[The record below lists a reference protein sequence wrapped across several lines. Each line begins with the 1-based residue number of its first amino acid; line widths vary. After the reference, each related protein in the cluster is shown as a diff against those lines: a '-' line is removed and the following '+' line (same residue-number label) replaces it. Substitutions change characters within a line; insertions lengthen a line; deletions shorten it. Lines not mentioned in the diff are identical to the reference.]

1 MRIQPPRRPLLLVI
15 SAPSGAG
22 KTTLCRRLL
31 EEFEWIRYSVS
42 CTTRPPRGREQSGR
56 DYVFLGEEEFQR
68 MAQRGEFLEYARVL
82 GYWYGTPR
90 DPVVKALKSGY
101 DVLMDIDVQ
110 GASTIRSMVQSLPA
124 GDPLREGF
132 VDIFI
137 APPSL
142 EELRRRLLHRR
153 EDSSDTIEF
162 RLRQAEK
169 ELEHWREYRYLLVND
184 DIERAYDVFRSI
196 VLAEHHRINPC
207 R

>member
-1 MRIQPPRRPLLLVI
+1 MRMEPRRRSLLLVV

-31 EEFEWIRYSVS
+31 EEFERIRYSVS
-42 CTTRPPRGREQSGR
+42 CTTRPPRGRERSGR
-56 DYVFLGEEEFQR
+56 DYVFLSEAEFRR
-68 MAQRGEFLEYARVL
+68 MAERDEFLEYACVL
-82 GYWYGTPR
+82 GHWYGTPR
-90 DPVVKALKSGY
+90 GPVVEALKSGW

-110 GASTIRSMVQSLPA
+110 GASTIRSMARSLPA

-142 EELRRRLLHRR
+142 EELRRRLRR
-153 EDSSDTIEF
+153 RKEDSSDTIEF

-169 ELEHWREYRYLLVND
+169 ELEHWREYQYLLVND
-184 DIERAYDVFRSI
+184 DVEQAYDVFRSI
-196 VLAEHHRINPC
+196 VLAEHY
-207 R
+207 

>member
-1 MRIQPPRRPLLLVI
+1 MEPRRRSLLLVV

-31 EEFEWIRYSVS
+31 EEFERIRYSVS
-42 CTTRPPRGREQSGR
+42 CTTRPPRGRERSGR
-56 DYVFLGEEEFQR
+56 DYVFLSEAEFRR
-68 MAQRGEFLEYARVL
+68 MAERDEFLEYACVL
-82 GYWYGTPR
+82 GHWYGTPR
-90 DPVVKALKSGY
+90 GPVVEALKSGW

-110 GASTIRSMVQSLPA
+110 GASTIRSMARSLPA

-142 EELRRRLLHRR
+142 EELRRRLRR
-153 EDSSDTIEF
+153 RKEDSSDTIEF

-169 ELEHWREYRYLLVND
+169 ELEHWREYQYLLVND
-184 DIERAYDVFRSI
+184 DVEQAYDVFRSI
-196 VLAEHHRINPC
+196 VLAEHHRINPSC
-207 R
+207 